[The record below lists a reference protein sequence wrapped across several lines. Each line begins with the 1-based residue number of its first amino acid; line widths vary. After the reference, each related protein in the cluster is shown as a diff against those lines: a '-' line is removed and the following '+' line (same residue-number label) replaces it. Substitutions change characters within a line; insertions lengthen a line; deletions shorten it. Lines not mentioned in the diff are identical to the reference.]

1 MLSRRTKKLIETIS
15 NAVVFYNGEMVNDTG
30 VDFYSQSEIDFA
42 ERLNKEGKGYMSYG
56 HYTVLVGNAYDGD
69 RMVILLD
76 QSGLDLIRTW
86 VSYGLGWFKEK
97 ATIGLVMGY
106 PVIGE
111 IFIHRLYPLFT
122 TNMTEYIQYVHDLSD
137 GKTGKFTVNHL
148 VLDKDKY
155 VLTSAYLNSNYT
167 EYITQSANILH
178 GRFCRYN
185 KLMDIPV
192 KAKWVLQIEK
202 EGIDLMPLAYTPS
215 DVRGRIETLASKDNM
230 DIVRMSNVIEKQLRR
245 IAL

>member
-1 MLSRRTKKLIETIS
+1 MTGRRTKILEEFIS
-15 NAVVFYNGEMVNDTG
+15 NAVVFYNGVIVNNVGTG
-30 VDFYSQSEIDFA
+30 FYSQSELNMA
-42 ERLNKEGKGYMSYG
+42 EDLNKTDKGYLNFG
-56 HYTVLVGNAYDGD
+56 HYTVLVGGIRDGN

-76 QSGLDLIRTW
+76 QSGLDMLS
-86 VSYGLGWFKEK
+86 VYKSYGTGSLKNSKE
-97 ATIGLVMGY
+97 IGLVMGY

-111 IFIHRLYPLFT
+111 VFIHRLFPLFT

-192 KAKWVLQIEK
+192 RAKWVLQIEK
-202 EGIDLMPLAYTPS
+202 EGIDLMPLEYTPS
-215 DVRGRIETLASKDNM
+215 DVRRRIETLASKDNM
-230 DIVRMSNVIEKQLRR
+230 DIIRMSNVIEKQLRR